1 MPNRED
7 ADRIE
12 AMQQRLDRV
21 EDEIDEARRDAEKVL
36 PKEPEESFAQTG
48 TVRPEDTDDAMRLG
62 STFS

>member
-7 ADRIE
+7 AERIE

-36 PKEPEESFAQTG
+36 PKEPEESFAQPG
-48 TVRPEDTDDAMRLG
+48 TVRPDETDDAIAPG
-62 STFS
+62 